1 MCVYV
6 EGGSVRGVLFSVV
19 HKYIGNLGH
28 TKKALVY
35 GYVQYVQYE

>member
-1 MCVYV
+1 MCVCV
-6 EGGSVRGVLFSVV
+6 EGVSGVLFSVV

-35 GYVQYVQYE
+35 GYIQYVLIE

>member
-19 HKYIGNLGH
+19 HKYIGH
-28 TKKALVY
+28 TQKALVY
-35 GYVQYVQYE
+35 GYIQYVQYVFIE